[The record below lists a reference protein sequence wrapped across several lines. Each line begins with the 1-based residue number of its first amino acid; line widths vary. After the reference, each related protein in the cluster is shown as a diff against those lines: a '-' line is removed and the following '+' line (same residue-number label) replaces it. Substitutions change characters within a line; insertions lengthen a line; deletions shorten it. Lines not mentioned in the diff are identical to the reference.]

1 MIYLTM
7 GDLLLAETFGLLMLS
22 GILIGLAL
30 KKGFIALVLGI
41 SGYAI
46 ASYVGLPFLPEI
58 TFVTINK
65 VILSLISSFQFHA
78 VQLTAGFLAFIVGL
92 CLGLLLIKKKI

>member
-7 GDLLLAETFGLLMLS
+7 GTLLLAETFGLLMLS
-22 GILIGLAL
+22 GILIGLAV

-58 TFVTINK
+58 KFVAINK
-65 VILSLISSFQFHA
+65 VIMSLISSFQFHA
-78 VQLTAGFLAFIVGL
+78 IELTTGLLAFVVGL
-92 CLGLLLIKKKI
+92 ALGVIFIKKKI